1 MTKLAIQKIEVDP
14 TIQIRQGNREETV
27 QRYEESFDNL
37 PPIDVFDT
45 PDGLLLADGFH
56 RWAAAMRLGRTEIE
70 ANVRKGTRE
79 DAAEHAVI
87 ANTKN
92 AVALTAEERDA
103 GIRRLH
109 LLHDDWSN
117 RRIATA
123 MSVHR
128 STVDSVFRV
137 ADVREAVTG
146 GVRTPPVSDSH
157 LKAIAAADPE
167 DWKPLAEAAEKR
179 DWTRDETR
187 LAAQNLKNPRVS
199 EEHKQ
204 ALRSGEADPYDVD
217 YKGEFAIP
225 VDRIGRK
232 IREMKESDELLAME
246 HALAALA
253 RVRAFKLEAIVGA
266 MQPARR
272 RHFIKEMPGY
282 ISFMEEVLAAAKD
295 YKLGVVS

>member
-1 MTKLAIQKIEVDP
+1 MKLAIQDIDVDP

-103 GIRRLH
+103 GIRRLK
-109 LLHDDWSN
+109 LLHDDWSH
-117 RRIATA
+117 RDIAKA
-123 MSVHR
+123 MSVNR
-128 STVDSVFRV
+128 RTVGAVFQV
-137 ADVREAVTG
+137 AEVREAVTG
-146 GVRTPPVSDSH
+146 GARAPHVSDSH
-157 LKAIAAADPE
+157 LREIAAADPE
-167 DWKPLAEAAEKR
+167 DWQPLAKAAGKR
-179 DWTRDETR
+179 EWTRDETR

-199 EEHKQ
+199 KEHKQ
-204 ALRSGEADPYDVD
+204 AIRSGEADPYAVD
-217 YKGEFAIP
+217 DKGEFAIP

-246 HALAALA
+246 QALAALA
-253 RVRAFKLEAIVGA
+253 RARAFEPGAIVGS
-266 MQPARR
+266 MQPTRR
-272 RHFIKEMPGY
+272 RHFIEEMPGY
-282 ISFMEEVLAAAKD
+282 ISFMEEVLNAAKNR
-295 YKLGVVS
+295 KLEAIT